1 MGGKESMVE
10 KKNNRVMGKKVN
22 SLWLLDV
29 FRGVSALLIVLYHY
43 TTQYDKSI
51 GHIGNYALTF
61 PWGCYA
67 VYAFFMLSG
76 FLIVYT
82 YKDTFNIVSFL
93 KKRFL
98 RLYPMFWICMLVT
111 TIYMSFIFPERMP
124 TVKQFLF
131 NLTMFPTLF
140 VSTAIDGVYWTMPK
154 EIIFYIIF
162 AIIAVMGGQEKK
174 KTKWLWLCLGI
185 ELICIAY
192 CFGPFNLPAQWGI
205 IFLTIPDYLYVFLAG
220 CAVYYLNYID
230 NLQQKRM
237 MIAFLFICILV
248 CKYLCSIN
256 TFTFFVVSLCI
267 LILCSKEKNNKKTE
281 KLKRLLVP
289 FIFLS
294 DISYVLYLTHQ
305 FIGFGIIRMMEMHGM
320 IAEFWIILPIAH
332 AILLAT
338 ILHYGVELKIN
349 KMIKERFAN
358 SIK

>member
-1 MGGKESMVE
+1 M
-10 KKNNRVMGKKVN
+10 
-22 SLWLLDV
+22 
-29 FRGVSALLIVLYHY
+29 
-43 TTQYDKSI
+43 
-51 GHIGNYALTF
+51 
-61 PWGCYA
+61 
-67 VYAFFMLSG
+67 
-76 FLIVYT
+76 
-82 YKDTFNIVSFL
+82 
-93 KKRFL
+93 
-98 RLYPMFWICMLVT
+98 
-111 TIYMSFIFPERMP
+111 
-124 TVKQFLF
+124 
-131 NLTMFPTLF
+131 
-140 VSTAIDGVYWTMPK
+140 
-154 EIIFYIIF
+154 
-162 AIIAVMGGQEKK
+162 
-174 KTKWLWLCLGI
+174 GI

-192 CFGPFNLPAQWGI
+192 CFSPFNLPAQWGI

-220 CAVYYLNYID
+220 CAVYYLNYTD

-237 MIAFLFICILV
+237 MIAFLLICILV

-256 TFTFFVVSLCI
+256 TFIFFVVSLCI